1 MKNKIFSMFD
11 YILILLAY
19 IVITVGIF
27 FIYSSGF
34 NDRTPT
40 GNFQFVK
47 QIIWAAVGFLFMVF
61 FTLYDY
67 RKLENISMWLFAGS
81 IGLLLIVLIPHIG
94 KDSHNARSWL
104 GIGPVGFQP
113 AEIGKIF
120 YILFLAKYLNDSQN
134 EQPLIRFLKAMA
146 IMATPFLLILI
157 QPDLGT
163 ASVYIPI
170 FLIMCFFAGIPISY
184 LLWILTVGVLTIIFT
199 ILPEMNKVIFDD
211 KLSLVVLLTNFQF
224 RLILIGTSGIIA
236 LLSYILRKY
245 FHGPK
250 YLNWITGIFSII
262 CIALIVS
269 LPAEKVLS
277 SNQKK
282 RLFIFIN
289 PEKDRD
295 FVGYQ
300 IIQSKITIGGG
311 NLLGKGFMNGT
322 QTHFQ
327 FLPEQSTDFIFSIFS
342 EESGFLAGV
351 SLFAVYFFII
361 VRLLFIIR
369 KYPNRY
375 GLYVSSGIFAMFFF
389 HFIVNIGMVMG
400 ITPITGIPLMLMSY
414 GGSSLLTSLISLGIM
429 QSIKARKKELV

>member
-134 EQPLIRFLKAMA
+134 EQPLIRFLKAMV
-146 IMATPFLLILI
+146 IMAAPFLLILI

-342 EESGFLAGV
+342 EESG
-351 SLFAVYFFII
+351 
-361 VRLLFIIR
+361 
-369 KYPNRY
+369 
-375 GLYVSSGIFAMFFF
+375 
-389 HFIVNIGMVMG
+389 
-400 ITPITGIPLMLMSY
+400 
-414 GGSSLLTSLISLGIM
+414 
-429 QSIKARKKELV
+429 